1 VQEVI
6 TDFRESIMKIEK
18 ISQMAL
24 YICIGIILVSFAL
37 FLTIGYDNPVGDNN
51 EPILTDIIMWLM
63 YLMVIA
69 TAGLTIWSGI
79 KGMASS
85 KGTDPAASTGVPGG
99 KVSLITWG
107 LFIVSLVIGLVLG
120 LGESDFKAAD
130 GTVTTAGWVTVVDA
144 FCVSI
149 GILILAAAAAVV
161 VSMTGV
167 LTNSAIKK

>member
-1 VQEVI
+1 
-6 TDFRESIMKIEK
+6 MKIEK

-79 KGMASS
+79 KGIANS
-85 KGTDPAASTGVPGG
+85 KGTDPAATTGVPGG

-107 LFIVSLVIGLVLG
+107 LFIVSMVIGFVLG
-120 LGESDFKAAD
+120 LGETDFKAAD

-149 GILILAAAAAVV
+149 GIRLIAAAAAVI

-167 LTNSAIKK
+167 LTKSAVKK

>member
-1 VQEVI
+1 
-6 TDFRESIMKIEK
+6 MKIEK

-63 YLMVIA
+63 YLMVIV

-107 LFIVSLVIGLVLG
+107 LFIISLVIGLVLG

-149 GILILAAAAAVV
+149 GILIVAAAVAV
-161 VSMTGV
+161 LVSMTGV
-167 LTNSAIKK
+167 LTKSAVKK

>member
-1 VQEVI
+1 
-6 TDFRESIMKIEK
+6 MKIEK

-130 GTVTTAGWVTVVDA
+130 GTVTAAGWVTVVDA

>member
-1 VQEVI
+1 
-6 TDFRESIMKIEK
+6 MKLEK

-24 YICIGIILVSFAL
+24 YICIGIILVSFAA

-63 YLMVIA
+63 YLMVIT
-69 TAGLTIWSGI
+69 TAGLTIWSGFRGI
-79 KGMASS
+79 ASS

-99 KVSLITWG
+99 KVSLCTWG
-107 LFIVSLVIGLVLG
+107 LFIVSLVIGLLLG
-120 LGESDFKAAD
+120 LGESDFTAAD
-130 GTVTTAGWVTVVDA
+130 GTVTTAGWVTLVDA

-149 GILILAAAAAVV
+149 GILIVAAAAAVI

-167 LTNSAIKK
+167 LTKSAVKK

>member
-1 VQEVI
+1 
-6 TDFRESIMKIEK
+6 MKIEK

-63 YLMVIA
+63 YLMVIV
-69 TAGLTIWSGI
+69 TAGLTIWSGCR
-79 KGMASS
+79 GMASS

-149 GILILAAAAAVV
+149 GILIVAAAAAVI
-161 VSMTGV
+161 VSMTCV
-167 LTNSAIKK
+167 LTKSAIKK

>member
-1 VQEVI
+1 
-6 TDFRESIMKIEK
+6 MKIEK

-24 YICIGIILVSFAL
+24 YICIGIILVSFAA

-107 LFIVSLVIGLVLG
+107 LFVVSLVIGLVLG

-149 GILILAAAAAVV
+149 GILLVAAAAAVV

-167 LTNSAIKK
+167 LTKSAVKQ

>member
-1 VQEVI
+1 
-6 TDFRESIMKIEK
+6 MKIEK

-79 KGMASS
+79 RGMASS
-85 KGTDPAASTGVPGG
+85 KGTDPVASTGVPGG

-149 GILILAAAAAVV
+149 GILIVAAAAAVI

-167 LTNSAIKK
+167 LTKSAIKK

>member
-1 VQEVI
+1 
-6 TDFRESIMKIEK
+6 MKLEK

-69 TAGLTIWSGI
+69 TAGLTIWSGFRGI
-79 KGMASS
+79 ASS

-120 LGESDFKAAD
+120 LGESDFTAAD
-130 GTVTTAGWVTVVDA
+130 GTVTTAGWVTLVDA

-149 GILILAAAAAVV
+149 AILLIAAAAAVI

-167 LTNSAIKK
+167 LTKSAVKN

>member
-1 VQEVI
+1 
-6 TDFRESIMKIEK
+6 MKIEK

-63 YLMVIA
+63 YLMVIT
-69 TAGLTIWSGI
+69 TAGLTIWSGF
-79 KGMASS
+79 KGIASS

-107 LFIVSLVIGLVLG
+107 LFVVSLVIGLVLG

-149 GILILAAAAAVV
+149 GILIVAAAVAV
-161 VSMTGV
+161 AVSMAGI
-167 LTNSAIKK
+167 LTKSAIKK

>member
-1 VQEVI
+1 
-6 TDFRESIMKIEK
+6 MKLEK

-63 YLMVIA
+63 YLLVIA
-69 TAGLTIWSGI
+69 TAGLTVWSGI
-79 KGMASS
+79 KGLASS

-107 LFIVSLVIGLVLG
+107 LFIVSVVIGLVLG
-120 LGESDFKAAD
+120 LGEEAFTAAD
-130 GTVTTAGWVTVVDA
+130 GTVTSAGWVTVVDA

-149 GILILAAAAAVV
+149 GILILAATVSV
-161 VSMTGV
+161 LVSMSGI
-167 LTNSAIKK
+167 LTKSAIKK

>member
-1 VQEVI
+1 
-6 TDFRESIMKIEK
+6 MKIEK

-37 FLTIGYDNPVGDNN
+37 FLTIGYDNPVGDNT

-107 LFIVSLVIGLVLG
+107 LFIASLVIGLVLG

>member
-1 VQEVI
+1 
-6 TDFRESIMKIEK
+6 MKIEK

-63 YLMVIA
+63 YLMVIV
-69 TAGLTIWSGI
+69 TAGLTIWSGCR
-79 KGMASS
+79 GMASS

-149 GILILAAAAAVV
+149 GILIVAAAAAVI

-167 LTNSAIKK
+167 LTKSAVKK

>member
-1 VQEVI
+1 
-6 TDFRESIMKIEK
+6 MKIEK

-107 LFIVSLVIGLVLG
+107 LFVVSLVIGLVLG
-120 LGESDFKAAD
+120 LGESDFKAGD

-149 GILILAAAAAVV
+149 GILLVAAAAAVV

-167 LTNSAIKK
+167 LTKSAVKQ

>member
-1 VQEVI
+1 
-6 TDFRESIMKIEK
+6 MKIEK

-85 KGTDPAASTGVPGG
+85 KGTDSAASTGVPGG

-107 LFIVSLVIGLVLG
+107 LFVVSLVIGLVLG

-149 GILILAAAAAVV
+149 GILLVAAAAAVV

-167 LTNSAIKK
+167 LTKSAVKQ

>member
-1 VQEVI
+1 
-6 TDFRESIMKIEK
+6 MKIEK

-63 YLMVIA
+63 YLMVIV
-69 TAGLTIWSGI
+69 TAGLTIWSGV

-85 KGTDPAASTGVPGG
+85 KGSDPAASTGVPGG

-130 GTVTTAGWVTVVDA
+130 GTVTSGAWVTVVDA

-149 GILILAAAAAVV
+149 GILIVAAAAAVV

-167 LTNSAIKK
+167 LTKSAIKK